1 MVQCIKKTQAQD
13 PMMACA
19 PNINPAS
26 DKKTF
31 TFHAFFPS
39 KDNAISD
46 DSITLIYKIQTK
58 ANHKS
63 SDTIINEPS
72 TTEYALARTNNIK
85 FKKISKQI
93 KPITKTH
100 TLKY

>member
-1 MVQCIKKTQAQD
+1 
-13 PMMACA
+13 MMACA

-26 DKKTF
+26 DKNVVKIRRPSPSTR
-31 TFHAFFPS
+31 FFPS

-58 ANHKS
+58 ANQKS

-100 TLKY
+100 TLNY